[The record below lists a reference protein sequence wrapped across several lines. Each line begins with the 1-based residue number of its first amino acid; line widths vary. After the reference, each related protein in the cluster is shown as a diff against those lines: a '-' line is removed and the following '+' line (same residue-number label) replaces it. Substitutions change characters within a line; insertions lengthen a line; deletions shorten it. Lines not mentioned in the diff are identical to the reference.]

1 MKNLKKILL
10 GTLIVAGLQF
20 GMGGCVADVGPGYG
34 GGPWYHDGPWFDG
47 PRWGGGVYVHPAG
60 WRR

>member
-1 MKNLKKILL
+1 MKHIKKILL
-10 GTLIVAGLQF
+10 GALIVAGLQF
-20 GMGGCVADVGPGYG
+20 GIGCVADVGGP
-34 GGPWYHDGPWFDG
+34 GPWYHDGPWMDG